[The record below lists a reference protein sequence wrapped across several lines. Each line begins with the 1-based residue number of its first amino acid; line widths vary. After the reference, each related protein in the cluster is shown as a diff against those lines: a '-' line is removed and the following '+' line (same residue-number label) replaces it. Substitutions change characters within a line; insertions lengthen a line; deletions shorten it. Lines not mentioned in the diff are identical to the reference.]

1 MLEISTDYLIVG
13 AGAMGM
19 GFLDELVTCSQLE
32 AVIVDTR
39 DKPGGHWNQAY
50 SFVRL
55 HQPALN
61 YGVPSR
67 GLGVGG
73 PDLASRAQVLAH
85 YEQALAAHLATGRV
99 RFLGQCRHVG
109 GGTVVS
115 LLEENLVYKARQLQ
129 FVTILTQ
136 TAGAQVTYRRKLV
149 DATCCETLVP
159 ATSPPAFRVAPGVNF
174 MPING
179 Q

>member
-1 MLEISTDYLIVG
+1 MRMLELSTDYLIVG

-39 DKPGGHWNQAY
+39 DKPGGHWNQVQYSTLQYSTVHSTHWNQAY

-61 YGVPSR
+61 YGVASR

-73 PDLASRAQVLAH
+73 PDLAS
-85 YEQALAAHLATGRV
+85 
-99 RFLGQCRHVG
+99 
-109 GGTVVS
+109 
-115 LLEENLVYKARQLQ
+115 K
-129 FVTILTQ
+129 
-136 TAGAQVTYRRKLV
+136 
-149 DATCCETLVP
+149 
-159 ATSPPAFRVAPGVNF
+159 
-174 MPING
+174 
-179 Q
+179 

>member
-1 MLEISTDYLIVG
+1 MRMLELSTDYLIVG

-61 YGVPSR
+61 YGVASR

-115 LLEENLVYKARQLQ
+115 LLEENLVYKAGQLQ
-129 FVTILTQ
+129 IPQLQ
-136 TAGAQVTYRRKLV
+136 
-149 DATCCETLVP
+149 
-159 ATSPPAFRVAPGVNF
+159 
-174 MPING
+174 
-179 Q
+179 

>member
-1 MLEISTDYLIVG
+1 MRTLEISTDYLIVG

-61 YGVPSR
+61 YGVASR

-115 LLEENLVYKARQLQ
+115 LLEEKLVYKAGQLQLQSTIRQL
-129 FVTILTQ
+129 LH
-136 TAGAQVTYRRKLV
+136 R
-149 DATCCETLVP
+149 
-159 ATSPPAFRVAPGVNF
+159 
-174 MPING
+174 
-179 Q
+179 